1 MSEHAG
7 FSLTLNRK
15 QDFVFEVAFDQE
27 HFDHI
32 YLDEPEPLGSN
43 SAPNASR
50 ILGAAVGNCLSASLL
65 FCLQKSRVAVK
76 SLRTEVQG
84 TLARNE
90 RNRLRI
96 GRLDVTITLEMD
108 AEEPKRAERCL
119 SLFQDYCVVSASV
132 KKGIPVSVR
141 VVDSS
146 GHELF
151 YDDGS
156 KPEG

>member
-15 QDFVFEVAFDQE
+15 KDFIFEVAFDQE

-32 YLDEPEPLGSN
+32 YLDEPEPLGAN

-50 ILGAAVGNCLSASLL
+50 MLGAAVGNCLSASLL
-65 FCLQKSRVAVK
+65 FCLQKSRVEVK
-76 SLRTEVQG
+76 SMRTEVKG
-84 TLARNE
+84 ELARNE
-90 RNRLRI
+90 RKRLRI
-96 GRLDVTITLEMD
+96 GRIDVTITLEMEVED
-108 AEEPKRAERCL
+108 PKRAERCL

-146 GHELF
+146 GTELF

-156 KPEG
+156 NPAG